1 MSNNAC
7 FANIKETQMA
17 NSENTN
23 TNMVELNVLN
33 GTEIDSSTYV
43 NLVQRYR
50 HFAKESAANIV
61 RLAETLVIAKQ
72 NLAPVHFDKFC
83 EEVGLHKEGSTY
95 RKLMIIGENASRF
108 EPFYD
113 QLPNAWTT
121 VYKLASIKQNE
132 FDRVTK
138 SDQFSPFMTARDV
151 TEVLGKTLVTKKVSA
166 AAITIDLHTLGVT
179 DQLAVYG
186 ELNKLCERYK
196 FSLKLNDALKE
207 LVEPA
212 AQGSTADQ
220 LFHLEQ
226 AA

>member
-1 MSNNAC
+1 MSNSKNH
-7 FANIKETQMA
+7 
-17 NSENTN
+17 N

-61 RLAETLVIAKQ
+61 KLAETLVIAKQ
-72 NLAPVHFDKFC
+72 NLAPIHFDRFC
-83 EEVGLHKEGSTY
+83 DEVGLHQEGSTY
-95 RKLMIIGENASRF
+95 RKLTVIGENASRF

-113 QLPNAWTT
+113 RLPNAWTT

-138 SDQFSPFMTARDV
+138 SEQFSPFMTAKTV
-151 TEVLGKTLVTKKVSA
+151 SEVLGNTPVSKKPSA
-166 AAITIDLHTLGVT
+166 AAITIDLHSLGAT

-196 FSLKLNDALKE
+196 FSLKPNDALKE

-212 AQGSTADQ
+212 ADGSTTDQ
-220 LFHLEQ
+220 LFQLEQ

>member
-1 MSNNAC
+1 MSNS
-7 FANIKETQMA
+7 ET
-17 NSENTN
+17 STK
-23 TNMVELNVLN
+23 MVEFNVQN

-43 NLVQRYR
+43 SLVQRYR

-61 RLAETLVIAKQ
+61 KLAETLVIAEQ

-83 EEVGLHKEGSTY
+83 DEVGLHKDGSTY
-95 RKLMIIGENASRF
+95 RKLMIIGGNASRF

-113 QLPNAWTT
+113 RLPNAWTT

-138 SDQFSPFMTARDV
+138 SEQFSPFMTAKAV
-151 TEVLGKTLVTKKVSA
+151 AEVLGKTPVSKKSSA
-166 AAITIDLHTLGVT
+166 AAITIDLHNLGT
-179 DQLAVYG
+179 PDQLAVYG
-186 ELNKLCERYK
+186 ELNKLCERFK

-207 LVEPA
+207 IVEPA
-212 AQGSTADQ
+212 TDGLTAAEQ
-220 LFHLEQ
+220 PFQLEQ

>member
-1 MSNNAC
+1 MSNHAC
-7 FANIKETQMA
+7 FANIKETQIS

-33 GTEIDSSTYV
+33 GTEIDPSTYV

-61 RLAETLVIAKQ
+61 KLAETLVIAEQ
-72 NLAPVHFDKFC
+72 NLAPVNFSKFC

-95 RKLMIIGENASRF
+95 RKLMIIGANASRF

-113 QLPNAWTT
+113 RLPNAWTT

-138 SDQFSPFMTARDV
+138 SDQFSPFMTAKDV
-151 TEVLGKTLVTKKVSA
+151 TEVLGKSPVNKKVSA
-166 AAITIDLHTLGVT
+166 AAMRMRL
-179 DQLAVYG
+179 Y
-186 ELNKLCERYK
+186 
-196 FSLKLNDALKE
+196 F
-207 LVEPA
+207 LVDWNRRL
-212 AQGSTADQ
+212 SK
-220 LFHLEQ
+220 
-226 AA
+226 

>member
-1 MSNNAC
+1 MSIGTNN
-7 FANIKETQMA
+7 TT
-17 NSENTN
+17 S
-23 TNMVELNVLN
+23 MVELNVLN

-61 RLAETLVIAKQ
+61 KLAETLVIAKQ

-83 EEVGLHKEGSTY
+83 DEVGLHKDGSTY
-95 RKLMIIGENASRF
+95 RKLMKIGENASRF

-113 QLPNAWTT
+113 RLPNAWTT

-132 FDRVTK
+132 FDRVAK
-138 SDQFSPFMTARDV
+138 SEQFSPFMTAKDV
-151 TEVLGKTLVTKKVSA
+151 TEVLGKTPVKKASA
-166 AAITIDLHTLGVT
+166 AAITIDLHNLKSA
-179 DQLAVYG
+179 DQLDVVV

-196 FSLKLNDALKE
+196 FSLKLSDALKWIK
-207 LVEPA
+207 EPA
-212 AQGSTADQ
+212 THCTTDV
-220 LFHLEQ
+220 LFQMEQ

>member
-1 MSNNAC
+1 MSIGTNN
-7 FANIKETQMA
+7 TT
-17 NSENTN
+17 S
-23 TNMVELNVLN
+23 MVELNVLN
-33 GTEIDSSTYV
+33 GTEINSSTYV

-61 RLAETLVIAKQ
+61 KLAETLVIAKQ
-72 NLAPVHFDKFC
+72 NLAPVHFDEFC
-83 EEVGLHKEGSTY
+83 DEVGLHKDGSTY

-113 QLPNAWTT
+113 RLPNAWTT

-138 SDQFSPFMTARDV
+138 SEQFSPFMTAKDV
-151 TEVLGKTLVTKKVSA
+151 TEVLGKTPVNKKVSA
-166 AAITIDLHTLGVT
+166 AAITIDLHSLGAT

-196 FSLKLNDALKE
+196 FSLKLNEALKE
-207 LVEPA
+207 LVEPSTH
-212 AQGSTADQ
+212 GSTTDQ
-220 LFHLEQ
+220 LFQMEQ